1 MKEYNILKNILQ
13 LISEEM
19 GYVNSRA
26 GRGYGT
32 SHPQLVK
39 SRRMML
45 GPVNNVDDLMSS
57 EEEEGP
63 VKISKVFLRSSKEA

>member
-1 MKEYNILKNILQ
+1 MKESNILKNIFQ
-13 LISEEM
+13 LVSEEM
-19 GYVNSRA
+19 GHVNSRA

-39 SRRMML
+39 SKRMML
-45 GPVNNVDDLMSS
+45 GPVNNVDDLMSD

-63 VKISKVFLRSSKEA
+63 VKISKAFLRPSREA